1 MDSIKNVI
9 VVVNGDDSMIYL
21 EKEKNGERERER
33 KVHIFLCLS
42 LPLLTFSSSMFNIG
56 TRSQSHKS
64 TLNSI

>member
-21 EKEKNGERERER
+21 EKEKNRERER